1 MSAPVTATGWAEPR
15 LMTLFDALDMLY
27 HEWRDPD
34 GGTDEISDKLL
45 RARDLCE
52 DADILIE
59 RLRKG
64 GSA

>member
-1 MSAPVTATGWAEPR
+1 MNAPISSTGWAEPR
-15 LMTLFDALDMLY
+15 LMPLFGALDELY
-27 HEWRDPD
+27 QEWRDPD

-59 RLRKG
+59 RLRTG
-64 GSA
+64 GAA